1 LHATSTFNRT
11 GGNTMMTDHDDA
23 DDPDTARVIGGVDTH
38 KDVHV
43 AAVLDELG
51 RLLATASFSASAP
64 GYRQLTRW
72 LCGFGEV
79 LAVGVEGTGSWGA
92 GLSRHL
98 RARGLNV
105 IEVNRTNRQTRRRKG
120 KTDTV
125 DAEAAARAVLAGD
138 ATVVPKAGDGPIE
151 SVRQLRVARAGAM
164 KARTAAANQMH
175 SLTDTAPDA
184 LRAKLR
190 GLTTLQRARA
200 CARLRP
206 ADIMT
211 PSGAAK
217 TALHAVAARWL
228 TLHDEIRELDKAIKH
243 ILDQIAAPILAR
255 HGVGYDTTGALL
267 CAAGDNPERLNTEG
281 SYAALCGSSPVE
293 ISSGKTIRHR
303 LNRAGERHANAALWT
318 IVMVRIRSKHAP
330 TMNYIE
336 RRTTEGL
343 SKREIIRCLKRYVAR
358 EIYNDIRAITTAHNA
373 TNNEPKLAA

>member
-1 LHATSTFNRT
+1 LLAASIVNRT
-11 GGNTMMTDHDDA
+11 GGTTMMTDHDDY
-23 DDPDTARVIGGVDTH
+23 DEPETLRVIGGVDTH
-38 KDVHV
+38 KEVHV

-51 RLLATASFSASAP
+51 RLLDTASFPADAA

-72 LCGFGEV
+72 LCGYGEV
-79 LAVGVEGTGSWGA
+79 LAIGVEGTGSWGA

-98 RARGLNV
+98 RARGVNV

-138 ATVVPKAGDGPIE
+138 ATVTPKSGDGPIE
-151 SVRQLRVARAGAM
+151 SIRQLRVARAGAM

-175 SLTDTAPDA
+175 SLTDTAPDE

-190 GLTTLQRARA
+190 ALTTLQRART

-206 ADIMT
+206 GDAMT

-217 TALHAVAARWL
+217 IALRAVGSRWL
-228 TLHDEIRELDKAIKH
+228 ALHDEIREHNKTIKTV
-243 ILDQIAAPILAR
+243 LDQIAAPMLAR
-255 HGVGYDTTGALL
+255 HGVGYDTAGALL

-293 ISSGKTIRHR
+293 ISSGKTNRHR
-303 LNRAGERHANAALWT
+303 LNRAGDRNANAALWT
-318 IVMVRIRSKHAP
+318 IVMVRIRSNHQP
-330 TMNYIE
+330 TVNYIE
-336 RRTTEGL
+336 RRTTDGL
-343 SKREIIRCLKRYVAR
+343 SKREAIRCLKRYVAR
-358 EIYNDIRAITTAHNA
+358 EIHKDIRAITTAHAA
-373 TNNEPKLAA
+373 TRNEPKIAA

>member
-1 LHATSTFNRT
+1 
-11 GGNTMMTDHDDA
+11 MTDRNDYDESES
-23 DDPDTARVIGGVDTH
+23 PRVIGGVDTP
-38 KDVHV
+38 KEVHV

-51 RLLATASFSASAP
+51 RLLDTAVFAATAP

-72 LCGFGEV
+72 LCEFGEV

-138 ATVVPKAGDGPIE
+138 ATVVPKAGNGPIE

-175 SLTDTAPDA
+175 SLTDTAPDE

-190 GLTTLQRARA
+190 TLTTLQRARL

-206 ADIMT
+206 GTVMT

-217 TALHAVAARWL
+217 VALRAIASRWL
-228 TLHDEIRELDKAIKH
+228 ALHDEIRDLDKHIKA
-243 ILDQIAAPILAR
+243 ILDTIAAPLLER
-255 HGVGYDTTGALL
+255 HGVGYETTGALL
-267 CAAGDNPERLNTEG
+267 CTAGDNPERLDSEG

-293 ISSGKTIRHR
+293 ISSGKTLRHR
-303 LNRAGERHANAALWT
+303 LNRAGDRQANAALWT

-330 TMNYIE
+330 TINYVE
-336 RRTTEGL
+336 RRTSEGL
-343 SKREIIRCLKRYVAR
+343 SKRETIRCLKRYVAR
-358 EIYNDIRAITTAHNA
+358 EIYNDIRAAITA
-373 TNNEPKLAA
+373 NNTTTEHEIAA